1 MSLEADLQTLLKAQ
15 TSIAVALGENP
26 RAGGDRAI
34 RRERLFQSD
43 VLPAIEIH
51 IEDAGP
57 VNTLEGHNG
66 TFNSHVVLA
75 CLALD
80 QGIAA
85 QIAAAVVAYLE
96 PFTGATATGFVESVT
111 YLSTRNN
118 FVAYV
123 DGTDDGEHVSEVH
136 LRIWYIAD

>member
-1 MSLEADLQTLLKAQ
+1 MSLEADVQTLLKAE
-15 TSIAVALGENP
+15 TTITVLVATNP
-26 RAGGDRAI
+26 RAGDDKSI

-43 VLPAIEIH
+43 VFPAIEIH
-51 IEDAGP
+51 LEDAGP

-75 CLALD
+75 CVAHD
-80 QGIAA
+80 QGTAA
-85 QIAAAVVAYLE
+85 QIAAACVAYLE

-111 YLSTRNN
+111 YMATRNN
-118 FVAYV
+118 FVPYV